1 MLFRTSE
8 YLEKARDRGCPRRQ
22 HRSLLAQAIR
32 QAVRPIV
39 RGSTAARRGV
49 GVGAKTVER
58 GLNQLAFRRGSRPRL
73 HARES
78 AVILWGGVATL
89 IEAGLR
95 KYNERRAA
103 MPTTTERHNKPKRRK
118 PVAAA
123 TVVAVTARSAI
134 CPAPPPP
141 PPAATEQNTP
151 QEAETMLSTRT
162 KNPRASNP
170 GTSSKRRTPKRKPMY
185 LVILSWIELLLSAL
199 NSSAKISSNRD
210 ETKSTV
216 PRPVSSQQP
225 AASRRH
231 TSIVVIDR
239 STSIN
244 VDSFGKKARTVKPK
258 YVCGVEKMHFGML
271 VDL

>member
-39 RGSTAARRGV
+39 RGSTATQRGV

-103 MPTTTERHNKPKRRK
+103 KPTTVERHNKPKRRK

-123 TVVAVTARSAI
+123 TAVVAVTARSAI

-141 PPAATEQNTP
+141 PPAAPNT
-151 QEAETMLSTRT
+151 
-162 KNPRASNP
+162 RAPATPAPAQKDARPSASLC
-170 GTSSKRRTPKRKPMY
+170 TS
-185 LVILSWIELLLSAL
+185 
-199 NSSAKISSNRD
+199 
-210 ETKSTV
+210 
-216 PRPVSSQQP
+216 
-225 AASRRH
+225 
-231 TSIVVIDR
+231 
-239 STSIN
+239 
-244 VDSFGKKARTVKPK
+244 
-258 YVCGVEKMHFGML
+258 
-271 VDL
+271 